1 MLSARSVT
9 HRRFPRL
16 IAVFFAKIQPKP
28 HPFLKTG
35 GAAGVPEEQQ
45 AVLDHFK
52 F

>member
-1 MLSARSVT
+1 
-9 HRRFPRL
+9 
-16 IAVFFAKIQPKP
+16 QPKP
-28 HPFLKTG
+28 HPVLITD